1 MSLES
6 SLKMTAATLVSTPSS
21 SFSLEDWLQNP
32 PEHTEWING
41 ELVEKNNMT
50 LKHSRIQAKLA
61 TYWRNYLE
69 STQQGGEVYTEVP
82 CRTHKQGRIPD
93 VAYLTPELVAKY
105 GNEKVLPQSFPLI
118 AEIISPT
125 DEMEAVFEKVNEYL
139 ASSGQEIWLVL
150 PENQWILVITQE
162 KRAMFTTGEMI
173 NTQLVLPGFQVAVDQ
188 LFA

>member
-1 MSLES
+1 
-6 SLKMTAATLVSTPSS
+6 MTAATLVSTQNS

-32 PEHTEWING
+32 PEHTEWIKG

-50 LKHSRIQAKLA
+50 LKHSRIQAKIA
-61 TYWRNYLE
+61 IYWHNYLE
-69 STQQGGEVYTEVP
+69 STQKGGEVYTEVP

-139 ASSGQEIWLVL
+139 ASGGQEIWLVL
-150 PENQWILVITQE
+150 PENKWILVITPK
-162 KRAMFTTGEMI
+162 KRAMFTTGEI
-173 NTQLVLPGFQVAVDQ
+173 ISTQLILPGFQVAVDQ
-188 LFA
+188 LLA